1 MPIKDNS
8 STVWT
13 FISLLEH
20 YCLISPGTEKGSVV
34 CVRDDSGVIIMT
46 VMRKSLCDKI
56 QVVLRCFGTG
66 KCACDS
72 VVSYFHITCATTHP
86 TTLCVVSNHHS
97 TILERGRVTINHGIP
112 SQYSNNNIMCIHP
125 PPCTTHRYSHW

>member
-72 VVSYFHITCATTHP
+72 VVSFISTAHAQPP
-86 TTLCVVSNHHS
+86 TQLLYVWYL
-97 TILERGRVTINHGIP
+97 TIIQP
-112 SQYSNNNIMCIHP
+112 YS
-125 PPCTTHRYSHW
+125 REVE